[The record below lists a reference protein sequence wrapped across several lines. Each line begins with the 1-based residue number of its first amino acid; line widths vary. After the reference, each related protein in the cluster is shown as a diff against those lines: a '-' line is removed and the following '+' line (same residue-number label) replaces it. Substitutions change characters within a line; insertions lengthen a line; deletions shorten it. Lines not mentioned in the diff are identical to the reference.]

1 MKSLLRPGIVTALSL
16 ACTLIVA
23 GQTQKALPTRPSTPP
38 TPAHSDAPL
47 NQRYEY
53 DFISQHYVW
62 SNKPLQK
69 TAGKVCQTMK
79 DHSFSETAYAIN
91 DDHDWN
97 ACLQTQIRSIG
108 YMRWLQNDG
117 FKANSKNRKNAQAY
131 LRKTYTMGPWGSYT
145 FAQLSEAVK
154 ETGGQ
159 HK

>member
-1 MKSLLRPGIVTALSL
+1 MKSLLPAGTVAALSL
-16 ACTLIVA
+16 ACALSATS
-23 GQTQKALPTRPSTPP
+23 QTQKALPTRPSTLP
-38 TPAHSDAPL
+38 TPAHSDPPL
-47 NQRYEY
+47 NPRYEY
-53 DFISQHYVW
+53 DFIAQHYVW
-62 SNKPLQK
+62 SNKPLPK
-69 TAGKVCQTMK
+69 TAGKICQNMK

-117 FKANSKNRKNAQAY
+117 FKANSKNRKKTQAY
-131 LRKTYTMGPWGSYT
+131 LRKRYTMGPWGSYT

-154 ETGGQ
+154 EAGGQ